1 MPCCPLCSGVCTAQP
16 LVALAVSL
24 ELKATRVMRG
34 MQGLYCALSFV
45 FFGTWPL
52 LGYVVFNGAPSSPPL
67 ATIRVPAR
75 STR

>member
-1 MPCCPLCSGVCTAQP
+1 
-16 LVALAVSL
+16 
-24 ELKATRVMRG
+24 MRG

-52 LGYVVFNGAPSSPPL
+52 LGYVVFNGAPSSHVPL
-67 ATIRVPAR
+67 ATIRLPAR